1 MVSLGGAVGAAL
13 VGILAPMVL
22 PADFELNGVL
32 VLGALLLLWQARR
45 EPAIYPALAVLALV
59 STIGCAVWSIV
70 NFYDTTIVAK
80 RNFYGVLRVQEA
92 GDEVNGMRRQLIHGN
107 IMHGKQYLRDDL
119 KREATSY
126 YSANSGIGRVIELMH
141 PRKDPIKVGVIGLGT
156 GTIAVYG
163 SKGDIYR
170 FYDINPGVIEISKR
184 DFSYLKDSDATIE
197 LPLGDARLTL
207 EREPPQNFDVLAI
220 DAFSSDAIPCTSSRA
235 RPSRST
241 SGT

>member
-1 MVSLGGAVGAAL
+1 M
-13 VGILAPMVL
+13 
-22 PADFELNGVL
+22 
-32 VLGALLLLWQARR
+32 
-45 EPAIYPALAVLALV
+45 
-59 STIGCAVWSIV
+59 
-70 NFYDTTIVAK
+70 
-80 RNFYGVLRVQEA
+80 LRVQET

-156 GTIAVYG
+156 GTIAMYG

-170 FYDINPGVIEISKR
+170 FYDINPGVIEIAKR
-184 DFSYLKDSDATIE
+184 DFT
-197 LPLGDARLTL
+197 LPQGLRRHHRAAARRRAPDARARSRRRTSTCS
-207 EREPPQNFDVLAI
+207 RSTPSRATRF
-220 DAFSSDAIPCTSSRA
+220 PCTSSRA

-241 SGT
+241 